1 MAAYEPTM
9 SYRLIYIF
17 TIHDAQHEGYW
28 KIGKTSFDSVNSYKQ
43 LSPNCAELNCAA
55 HDRINQYTKT
65 AMVEYDLQYTELA
78 RRTVT
83 FSDGTTDTELFD
95 DDDVHNVLYNS
106 GFSARKFSNSNQDS
120 EWFEVPLSV
129 AIRAIQAVKEGR
141 TALTAAE
148 KSDGQTSFLPQT
160 APAVPKKKSITL
172 REEQVDCVNRTLTIF
187 RKQNSMLWNCK
198 MRFGKTVTAYA
209 LIKKAGYQK
218 VIVVTHRPVVEDG
231 WRNDFDL
238 IFGEGDNRAFLK
250 KERFDTD
257 SSVYD
262 AAMDARNDANLMTHK
277 NSGKAFVYFASMQ
290 DLRGSKRADGK
301 FDKNNAVFDMDWDLV
316 IYDEAHEGTQTERG
330 KKVQALLQTEKNGKI
345 PKVLQLSGTPY
356 NILEEY
362 QDCNSY
368 TWDYVME
375 QRRKREWDTLHPGNH
390 NPYADLPELRILT
403 FDLGK
408 NLPTAY
414 RYETM
419 ETAFNFT
426 EFFRVWTGDPTRDF
440 RPLPAGARIGDFVH
454 EADVRSFLN
463 LISSDD
469 PESNYPYST
478 PEYREMFR
486 HTLWMVPGVKEA
498 QALSKLLRE
507 HPVFGTYRVANVAG
521 EGDAELPYDNALT
534 LVKQVIK
541 KNRYTITISCGK
553 LTTGVTVPEWTA
565 VMMLTGS
572 ASTAASGYM
581 QTIFRVQSAGVLDG
595 KQKERCYVFDFAPD
609 RALNVISEVNRI
621 TKRGRT
627 NEEQNRIAL
636 GEFLNFCP
644 VIAVDGTRMVEYNV
658 PKMMRQIKRLTV
670 DKAIKSGFD
679 DESVYKQDTGIAMD
693 EDDVQLFHTLSDKLS
708 EQKAAKKE
716 TKVSINNQGL
726 TKEEYDKAN
735 KISNKPKRERTKEDD
750 DLLKKL
756 QEQKKER
763 EKVIRLLRNV
773 SIRLPLLIYGAKVD
787 LTESIK
793 MADFITLVDDESWQ
807 EFMPKT
813 VDKPLFRK
821 LLKYYDED
829 VVIGAGLRIRRM
841 AKAADELPPTKR
853 AQRIAEIFSHF
864 RNPDKETVLTP
875 WRVVN
880 LHLSNMVGGYCFL
893 NEKFDAQD
901 VLDEPRLVDQ
911 GDVTE
916 DIFLNP
922 DARILEMNSKS
933 GLYPLYMAYSLYA
946 MKLSGEEDKL
956 PLEQTQALWR
966 EIVEQQI
973 FVLCKTKMARSI
985 TRRTL
990 VGYQDE
996 WTVNTTYIPHLL
1008 ERMEKDPQRLAKKL
1022 QRTDTWGK
1030 EGEPMKFDAIVGNP
1044 PYQEMD
1050 GGGKGYS
1057 AKPVYNYFVDE
1068 AKAVEPH
1075 YISMITPSR
1084 WFSGGKG
1091 LDSFRAEM
1099 LQDKHLRKI
1108 VDYADNEALFSNVSI
1123 VGGVNYF
1130 LWDSSYNGDCEV
1142 TSIRGENSVTLN
1154 RDLSEYDIFIRNNN
1168 ALQLIRRMEAST
1180 DRKMDAVVYPRN
1192 VFGISSDLRG
1202 QDSKDSEHQLALF
1215 SSQKSNS
1222 MAMSYVSGDEV
1233 QKQHE
1238 LIGKYKVIMGKVVP
1252 RGGEV
1257 GVDPSVG
1264 YRVTSTLQ
1272 VLSPGSVFTDSYLLL
1287 ATFDHRE
1294 EAIHFAEYMCLKF
1307 PRFLLHETYS
1317 SMNISKQNFRF
1328 VPFLDYSKEWTDNE
1342 LFKRYGCSDEEIS
1355 MIESIIRPMEYVFHE

>member
-9 SYRLIYIF
+9 SYRLIYVF
-17 TIHDAQHEGYW
+17 AIHDKDHEGYL
-28 KIGKTSFDSVNSYKQ
+28 KIGDTTFDSTKSYKQ
-43 LSPNCAELNCAA
+43 LPPNCEELNQVAR
-55 HDRINQYTKT
+55 DRIDDYTKT
-65 AMVEYDLQYTELA
+65 AMVAYDLQYTELA
-78 RRTVT
+78 RKVVT
-83 FSDGTTDTELFD
+83 FSDGEVETSLFRD
-95 DDDVHNVLYNS
+95 KRVHEVLYRS
-106 GFSARKFSNSNQDS
+106 GYTSKNFWFSDRTS

-148 KSDGQTSFLPQT
+148 KSEGQISFLPQT
-160 APAVPKKKSITL
+160 VPAAPKKRAITL
-172 REEQVDCVNRTLTIF
+172 RDEQMDCVNQTLRVF
-187 RKQNSMLWNCK
+187 RKENSMLWNCK

-250 KERFDTD
+250 KDRFDTD

-262 AAMDARNDANLMTHK
+262 AAMDARNDANLTAYQ

-290 DLRGSKRADGK
+290 DLRGSQRADGK

-316 IYDEAHEGTQTERG
+316 IYDEAHEGTQTQRG
-330 KKVQALLQTEKNGKI
+330 QKVQSLLEAEKNGKA

-356 NILEEY
+356 NLMQKYE
-362 QDCNSY
+362 NNVY

-375 QRRKREWDTLHPGNH
+375 QKRKREWDTLHPGDH

-408 NLPTAY
+408 SLPTSY
-414 RYETM
+414 RYETLEM
-419 ETAFNFT
+419 AFNFT
-426 EFFRVWTGDPTRDF
+426 EFFRVWTGDPARDF
-440 RPLPAGARIGDFVH
+440 RPLPAGAQVGDFVH
-454 EADVRSFLN
+454 EADVRSFLD
-463 LISSDD
+463 LISSEN

-498 QALSKLLRE
+498 SALSRLLKD
-507 HPVFGTYRVANVAG
+507 HPVFGAYKVANVAG
-521 EGDAELPYDNALT
+521 DGDAEMPYDNALT

-541 KNRYTITISCGK
+541 ANRYTITISCGK

-627 NEEQNRIAL
+627 NEEQNRAAL

-644 VIAVDGTRMVEYNV
+644 VIAVDGTQMTAYSVSR
-658 PKMMRQIKRLTV
+658 MMRQIKRLTV
-670 DKAIKSGFD
+670 DRAIKSGFD
-679 DESVYKQDTGIAMD
+679 DESVYKQDTGIVMD

-716 TKVSINNQGL
+716 TKVHINHQGL
-726 TKEEYDKAN
+726 TGEEYEKAD

-793 MADFITLVDDESWQ
+793 MADFITLVDEESWQ

-829 VVIGAGLRIRRM
+829 VVSGAGLRIRRM
-841 AKAADELPPTKR
+841 AKAADELPPTERVK
-853 AQRIAEIFSHF
+853 RIAEIFSHF

-893 NEKFDAQD
+893 NEQFDSQE
-901 VLDEPRLVDQ
+901 VLEEPRLVDQ
-911 GDVTE
+911 GQVTE

-922 DARILEMNSKS
+922 EARILEMNSKS

-946 MKLSGEEDKL
+946 MKLPGPEDKL
-956 PLEQTQALWR
+956 PLEQTQALWQ
-966 EIVEQQI
+966 ETVEQQI
-973 FVLCKTKMARSI
+973 FVLCKTRMAESI

-990 VGYQDE
+990 VGYQD

-1008 ERMEKDPQRLAKKL
+1008 ERMENDPQRLAKKL

-1030 EGEPMKFDAIVGNP
+1030 EGQPMKFDAIVGNP

-1057 AKPVYNYFVDE
+1057 AKPVYNYFVSE
-1068 AKAVEPH
+1068 AKAIEPH

-1091 LDSFRAEM
+1091 LDDFRAEM

-1142 TSIRGENSVTLN
+1142 TSIRGENAVTLN

-1168 ALQLIRRMEAST
+1168 ALQLIRRMEASN
-1180 DRKMDAVVYPRN
+1180 DRKMDDVVYPRN

-1202 QDSKDSEHQLALF
+1202 QDNKDEKHQLALF

-1222 MAMSYVSGDEV
+1222 MAMSYISGDEV

-1287 ATFDHRE
+1287 AAFDSKA
-1294 EAIHFAEYMCLKF
+1294 EAIHFAEYMCLRF

-1328 VPFLDYSKEWTDNE
+1328 VPFLDYSKEWTDKE
-1342 LFKRYGCSDEEIS
+1342 LFERYGCNEEEIS

>member
-17 TIHDAQHEGYW
+17 AIHDKDHEGYL
-28 KIGKTSFDSVNSYKQ
+28 KIGDTTFDSTKSYKQ
-43 LSPNCAELNCAA
+43 LPPNCEELNQAA
-55 HDRINQYTKT
+55 RDRIDDYTKT
-65 AMVEYDLQYTELA
+65 AMVAYDLQYTELA
-78 RRTVT
+78 RKVVT
-83 FSDGTTDTELFD
+83 FSDGEVETSLFRD
-95 DDDVHNVLYNS
+95 KRVHEVLYRS
-106 GFSARKFSNSNQDS
+106 GYTSKNFWFSDRTS

-148 KSDGQTSFLPQT
+148 KSEGQISFLPQT
-160 APAVPKKKSITL
+160 VPAAPKKRAITL
-172 REEQVDCVNRTLTIF
+172 RDEQMDCVNRTLTIF

-209 LIKKAGYQK
+209 LVKKANYQK

-250 KERFDTD
+250 KDRFDTD

-262 AAMDARNDANLMTHK
+262 AAMDARNDANLTAYQ

-290 DLRGSKRADGK
+290 DLRGSQRADGK

-316 IYDEAHEGTQTERG
+316 IYDEAHEGTQTQRG
-330 KKVQALLQTEKNGKI
+330 QKVQSLLEAEKNGKA

-356 NILEEY
+356 NLMQKYE
-362 QDCNSY
+362 NNVY

-375 QRRKREWDTLHPGNH
+375 QKRKREWDTLHPGDH

-408 NLPTAY
+408 SLPTSY
-414 RYETM
+414 RYETLEM
-419 ETAFNFT
+419 AFNFT
-426 EFFRVWTGDPTRDF
+426 EFFRVWTGDPARDF
-440 RPLPAGARIGDFVH
+440 RPLPAGAQVGDFVH

-463 LISSDD
+463 LISSEN

-498 QALSKLLRE
+498 SALSRLLKD
-507 HPVFGTYRVANVAG
+507 HPVFGAYKIANVAG
-521 EGDAELPYDNALT
+521 DGDAEMPYDNALT

-541 KNRYTITISCGK
+541 ANRYTITISCGK

-572 ASTAASGYM
+572 ASTAAPGYM

-627 NEEQNRIAL
+627 NEEQNRAAL

-644 VIAVDGTRMVEYNV
+644 VIAVDGTQMTAYSVSR
-658 PKMMRQIKRLTV
+658 MMRQIKRLTV
-670 DKAIKSGFD
+670 DRAIKSGFD
-679 DESVYKQDTGIAMD
+679 DESVYKQDTGIVMD

-708 EQKAAKKE
+708 EQKAAQKE
-716 TKVSINNQGL
+716 TKIHINHQGL
-726 TKEEYDKAN
+726 TGEEYEKAD

-793 MADFITLVDDESWQ
+793 MADFITLVDEESWQ

-829 VVIGAGLRIRRM
+829 VVSGAGLRIRRM
-841 AKAADELPPTKR
+841 AKAADELPPTERVK
-853 AQRIAEIFSHF
+853 RIAEIFSHF

-893 NEKFDAQD
+893 NEQFDPQE
-901 VLDEPRLVDQ
+901 VLEEPRLVDQ
-911 GDVTE
+911 GQVTE

-922 DARILEMNSKS
+922 ETRILEMNSKS

-946 MKLSGEEDKL
+946 MKLPGPEDKL
-956 PLEQTQALWR
+956 PLEQTQALWQ
-966 EIVEQQI
+966 ETVEQQI
-973 FVLCKTKMARSI
+973 FVLCKTRMAESI

-990 VGYQDE
+990 VGYQD

-1008 ERMEKDPQRLAKKL
+1008 ERMENDPQRLAKKL
-1022 QRTDTWGK
+1022 EKPETWRK
-1030 EGEPMKFDAIVGNP
+1030 NGEPMTFDAIVGNP
-1044 PYQEMD
+1044 PYQIAD
-1050 GGGKGYS
+1050 GGNNAS
-1057 AKPVYNYFVDE
+1057 AMPVYQRFVE
-1068 AKAVEPH
+1068 LATTIEPH
-1075 YISMITPSR
+1075 YASMIMPSR
-1084 WFSGGKG
+1084 WYSGGRG
-1091 LDSFRAEM
+1091 LDDFRANIM
-1099 LQDKHLRKI
+1099 NDTRMRVLY
-1108 VDYADNEALFSNVSI
+1108 DYASSDYCFPGVDIS
-1123 VGGVNYF
+1123 GGICYF
-1130 LWDSSYNGDCEV
+1130 LWDKDYDGPCTVTNAESQIAHSVKRYLNEFPILVRSNAAISIIDKVARRKEQTLDTFVSSQKPFGLRTFARPDENGDL
-1142 TSIRGENSVTLN
+1142 TLRWN
-1154 RDLSEYDIFIRNNN
+1154 GG
-1168 ALQLIRRMEAST
+1168 
-1180 DRKMDAVVYPRN
+1180 KGP
-1192 VFGISSDLRG
+1192 ISSDKVTG
-1202 QDSKDSEHQLALF
+1202 
-1215 SSQKSNS
+1215 
-1222 MAMSYVSGDEV
+1222 GT
-1233 QKQHE
+1233 E
-1238 LIGKYKVIMGKVVP
+1238 LIDKWKVIVSRVLYEHGGKADKNGQSRILSILEMLGPKEVCSETYIVVNSYDTEAEAA
-1252 RGGEV
+1252 GL
-1257 GVDPSVG
+1257 
-1264 YRVTSTLQ
+1264 Y
-1272 VLSPGSVFTDSYLLL
+1272 SYLK
-1287 ATFDHRE
+1287 TK
-1294 EAIHFAEYMCLKF
+1294 FA
-1307 PRFLLHETYS
+1307 RFLIMQATS
-1317 SMNISKQNFRF
+1317 SIMITRGCFMFVPVQNFTE
-1328 VPFLDYSKEWTDNE
+1328 EWTDEKLYKKYE
-1342 LFKRYGCSDEEIS
+1342 LTEDEIAF
-1355 MIESIIRPMEYVFHE
+1355 IESTIRVME

>member
-17 TIHDAQHEGYW
+17 AIHDKDHEGYL
-28 KIGKTSFDSVNSYKQ
+28 KIGDTTFDSTKSYKQ
-43 LSPNCAELNCAA
+43 LPPNCEELNQAA
-55 HDRINQYTKT
+55 RDRIDDYTKT
-65 AMVEYDLQYTELA
+65 AMVAYDLQYTELA
-78 RRTVT
+78 RKVVT
-83 FSDGTTDTELFD
+83 FSDGEVETSLFRD
-95 DDDVHNVLYNS
+95 KRVHEVLYRS
-106 GFSARKFSNSNQDS
+106 GYTSKNFWFSDRTS

-148 KSDGQTSFLPQT
+148 KSEGQISFLPQT
-160 APAVPKKKSITL
+160 VPVEPKKRAITL
-172 REEQVDCVNRTLTIF
+172 RDEQMDCVNQTLRVF
-187 RKQNSMLWNCK
+187 RKENSMLWNCK

-250 KERFDTD
+250 KDRFDTD

-262 AAMDARNDANLMTHK
+262 AAMDARNDANLTAYQ

-290 DLRGSKRADGK
+290 DLRGSQRADGK

-316 IYDEAHEGTQTERG
+316 IYDEAHEGTQTQRG
-330 KKVQALLQTEKNGKI
+330 QKVQSLLEAEKNGKA

-356 NILEEY
+356 NLMQKYE
-362 QDCNSY
+362 NNVY

-375 QRRKREWDTLHPGNH
+375 QKRKREWDTLHPGDH

-408 NLPTAY
+408 SLPTSY
-414 RYETM
+414 RYETLEM
-419 ETAFNFT
+419 AFNFT
-426 EFFRVWTGDPTRDF
+426 EFFRVWTGDPARDF
-440 RPLPAGARIGDFVH
+440 RPLPAGAQVGDFVH
-454 EADVRSFLN
+454 EADVRSFLD
-463 LISSDD
+463 LISSEN

-498 QALSKLLRE
+498 SALSRLLKD
-507 HPVFGTYRVANVAG
+507 HPVFGAYKVANVAG
-521 EGDAELPYDNALT
+521 DGDAEMPYDNALT

-541 KNRYTITISCGK
+541 ANRYTITISCGK

-627 NEEQNRIAL
+627 NEEQNRVAL

-644 VIAVDGTRMVEYNV
+644 VIAVDGTQMTAYSVSR
-658 PKMMRQIKRLTV
+658 MMRQIKRLTV
-670 DKAIKSGFD
+670 DRAIKSGFD
-679 DESVYKQDTGIAMD
+679 DESVYKQDTGIVMD

-716 TKVSINNQGL
+716 TKVHINHQGL
-726 TKEEYDKAN
+726 TGEEYEKAD

-793 MADFITLVDDESWQ
+793 MADFITLVDEESWQ

-813 VDKPLFRK
+813 VDKSLFRK

-829 VVIGAGLRIRRM
+829 VVSGAGLRIRRM
-841 AKAADELPPTKR
+841 AKAADELPPTERVK
-853 AQRIAEIFSHF
+853 RIAEIFSHF

-893 NEKFDAQD
+893 NEQFDSQE
-901 VLDEPRLVDQ
+901 VLEEPRLVDQ
-911 GDVTE
+911 GQVTE

-922 DARILEMNSKS
+922 EARILEMNSKS

-946 MKLSGEEDKL
+946 MKLPGPEDKL
-956 PLEQTQALWR
+956 PLEQTQALWQ
-966 EIVEQQI
+966 ETVEQQI
-973 FVLCKTKMARSI
+973 FVLCKTRMAESI

-990 VGYQDE
+990 VGYQD

-1008 ERMEKDPQRLAKKL
+1008 ERMENDPQRLAKKL
-1022 QRTDTWGK
+1022 EKPETWRK
-1030 EGEPMKFDAIVGNP
+1030 NGEPMTFDAIVGNP
-1044 PYQEMD
+1044 PYQIAD
-1050 GGGKGYS
+1050 GGNNAS
-1057 AKPVYNYFVDE
+1057 AMPVYQRFVE
-1068 AKAVEPH
+1068 LATTIEPH
-1075 YISMITPSR
+1075 YASMIMPSR
-1084 WFSGGKG
+1084 WYSGGRG
-1091 LDSFRAEM
+1091 LDDFRANIM
-1099 LQDKHLRKI
+1099 NDTRMRVLY
-1108 VDYADNEALFSNVSI
+1108 DYASSDYCFPGVDIS
-1123 VGGVNYF
+1123 GGICYF
-1130 LWDSSYNGDCEV
+1130 LWDKDYDGPCTVTNAESQIAHSVKRYLNEFPILVRSNAAISIIDKVARRKEQTLDTFVSSQKPFGLRTFARPDENGDL
-1142 TSIRGENSVTLN
+1142 TLRWN
-1154 RDLSEYDIFIRNNN
+1154 GG
-1168 ALQLIRRMEAST
+1168 
-1180 DRKMDAVVYPRN
+1180 KGP
-1192 VFGISSDLRG
+1192 ISSDKVTG
-1202 QDSKDSEHQLALF
+1202 
-1215 SSQKSNS
+1215 
-1222 MAMSYVSGDEV
+1222 GT
-1233 QKQHE
+1233 E
-1238 LIGKYKVIMGKVVP
+1238 LIDKWKVIVSRVLYEHGGKADKNGQSRILSILEMLGPKEVCSETYIVVNSYDTEAEAA
-1252 RGGEV
+1252 GL
-1257 GVDPSVG
+1257 
-1264 YRVTSTLQ
+1264 Y
-1272 VLSPGSVFTDSYLLL
+1272 SYLK
-1287 ATFDHRE
+1287 TK
-1294 EAIHFAEYMCLKF
+1294 FA
-1307 PRFLLHETYS
+1307 RFLIMQATS
-1317 SMNISKQNFRF
+1317 SIMITRGCFMFVPVQNFTE
-1328 VPFLDYSKEWTDNE
+1328 EWTDEKLYKKYE
-1342 LFKRYGCSDEEIS
+1342 LTEDEIAF
-1355 MIESIIRPMEYVFHE
+1355 IESTIRVME

>member
-17 TIHDAQHEGYW
+17 AIHDKDHEGYL
-28 KIGKTSFDSVNSYKQ
+28 KIGDTTFDSTKSYKQ
-43 LSPNCAELNCAA
+43 LPPNCEELNQAA
-55 HDRINQYTKT
+55 RDRIDDYTKT
-65 AMVEYDLQYTELA
+65 AMVAYDLQYTELA
-78 RRTVT
+78 RKVVT
-83 FSDGTTDTELFD
+83 FSDGEVETSLFRD
-95 DDDVHNVLYNS
+95 KRVHEVLYRS
-106 GFSARKFSNSNQDS
+106 GYTSKNFWFSDRTS

-148 KSDGQTSFLPQT
+148 KSEGQISFLPQT
-160 APAVPKKKSITL
+160 VPAAPKKRAITL
-172 REEQVDCVNRTLTIF
+172 RDEQMDCVNRTLTIF

-209 LIKKAGYQK
+209 LVKKANYQK

-250 KERFDTD
+250 KDRFDTD

-262 AAMDARNDANLMTHK
+262 AAMDARNDANLTAYQ

-290 DLRGSKRADGK
+290 DLRGSQRADGK

-316 IYDEAHEGTQTERG
+316 IYDEAHEGTQTQRG
-330 KKVQALLQTEKNGKI
+330 QKVQSLLEAEKNGKA

-356 NILEEY
+356 NLMQKYE
-362 QDCNSY
+362 NNVY

-375 QRRKREWDTLHPGNH
+375 QKRKREWDTLHPGDH

-408 NLPTAY
+408 SLPTSY
-414 RYETM
+414 RYETLEM
-419 ETAFNFT
+419 AFNFT
-426 EFFRVWTGDPTRDF
+426 EFFRVWTGDPARDF
-440 RPLPAGARIGDFVH
+440 RPLPAGAQVGDFVH
-454 EADVRSFLN
+454 EADVRSFLD
-463 LISSDD
+463 LISSEN

-486 HTLWMVPGVKEA
+486 HTLWIVPGVKEA
-498 QALSKLLRE
+498 SALSRLLKD
-507 HPVFGTYRVANVAG
+507 HPVFGAYKVANVAG
-521 EGDAELPYDNALT
+521 DGDAEMPYDNALT

-541 KNRYTITISCGK
+541 ANRYTITISCGK

-609 RALNVISEVNRI
+609 RALNVLSEVNRV
-621 TKRGRT
+621 TKRGKT
-627 NEEQNRIAL
+627 NEEEYRKAL

-644 VIAVDGTRMVEYNV
+644 VIAVDGTQMTEYSV

-679 DESVYKQDTGIAMD
+679 DESVYKQDTGMVMD

-716 TKVSINNQGL
+716 TKVHINHQGL
-726 TKEEYDKAN
+726 TGEEYEKAD

-793 MADFITLVDDESWQ
+793 MADFITLVDEESWQ

-829 VVIGAGLRIRRM
+829 VVSGAGLRIRRM
-841 AKAADELPPTKR
+841 AKAADELPPTERVK
-853 AQRIAEIFSHF
+853 RIAEIFSHF

-893 NEKFDAQD
+893 NEQFDSQE
-901 VLDEPRLVDQ
+901 VLEEPRLVDQ
-911 GDVTE
+911 GQVTE

-922 DARILEMNSKS
+922 EARILEMNSKS

-946 MKLSGEEDKL
+946 MKLPGPEDKL
-956 PLEQTQALWR
+956 PLEQTQALWQ
-966 EIVEQQI
+966 ETVEQQI
-973 FVLCKTKMARSI
+973 FVLCKTRMAESI

-990 VGYQDE
+990 VGYQD

-1008 ERMEKDPQRLAKKL
+1008 ERMENDPQRLAKKL
-1022 QRTDTWGK
+1022 EKPETWRK
-1030 EGEPMKFDAIVGNP
+1030 NGEPMTFDAIVGNP
-1044 PYQEMD
+1044 PYQIAD
-1050 GGGKGYS
+1050 GGNNAS
-1057 AKPVYNYFVDE
+1057 AMPVYQRFVE
-1068 AKAVEPH
+1068 LATTIEPH
-1075 YISMITPSR
+1075 YASMIMPSR
-1084 WFSGGKG
+1084 WYSGGRG
-1091 LDSFRAEM
+1091 LDDFRANIM
-1099 LQDKHLRKI
+1099 NDTRMRVLY
-1108 VDYADNEALFSNVSI
+1108 DYASSDYCFPGVDIS
-1123 VGGVNYF
+1123 GGICYF
-1130 LWDSSYNGDCEV
+1130 LWDKDYDGPCTVTNAESQIAHSVKRYLNEFPILVRSNAAISIIDKVARRKEQTLDTFVSSQKPFGLRTFARPDENGDL
-1142 TSIRGENSVTLN
+1142 TLRWN
-1154 RDLSEYDIFIRNNN
+1154 GG
-1168 ALQLIRRMEAST
+1168 
-1180 DRKMDAVVYPRN
+1180 KGP
-1192 VFGISSDLRG
+1192 ISSDKVTG
-1202 QDSKDSEHQLALF
+1202 
-1215 SSQKSNS
+1215 
-1222 MAMSYVSGDEV
+1222 GT
-1233 QKQHE
+1233 E
-1238 LIGKYKVIMGKVVP
+1238 LIDKWKVIVSRVLYEHGGKADKNGQSRILSILEMLGPKEVCSETYIVVNSYDTEAEAA
-1252 RGGEV
+1252 GL
-1257 GVDPSVG
+1257 
-1264 YRVTSTLQ
+1264 Y
-1272 VLSPGSVFTDSYLLL
+1272 SYLK
-1287 ATFDHRE
+1287 TK
-1294 EAIHFAEYMCLKF
+1294 FA
-1307 PRFLLHETYS
+1307 RFLIMQATS
-1317 SMNISKQNFRF
+1317 SIMITRGCFMFVPVQNFTE
-1328 VPFLDYSKEWTDNE
+1328 EWTDEKLYKKYE
-1342 LFKRYGCSDEEIS
+1342 LTEDEIAF
-1355 MIESIIRPMEYVFHE
+1355 IESTIRVME

>member
-1 MAAYEPTM
+1 MAAYKPTM

-28 KIGKTSFDSVNSYKQ
+28 KIGKTNFDSVNSYKQ
-43 LSPNCAELNCAA
+43 LPPNCAELNCAA
-55 HDRINQYTKT
+55 RDRIDQYTKT

-83 FSDGTTDTELFD
+83 FPDGTTDTELFD

-148 KSDGQTSFLPQT
+148 KSEGQISFLPQT
-160 APAVPKKKSITL
+160 VPAAPKKRAITL
-172 REEQVDCVNRTLTIF
+172 RDEQMDCVNQTLRVF
-187 RKQNSMLWNCK
+187 RKENSMLWNCK

-250 KERFDTD
+250 KDRFDTD

-262 AAMDARNDANLMTHK
+262 AAMDARNDANLTAYQ

-290 DLRGSKRADGK
+290 DLRGSQRADGK

-316 IYDEAHEGTQTERG
+316 IYDEAHEGTQTQRG
-330 KKVQALLQTEKNGKI
+330 QKVQSLLEAEKNGKA

-356 NILEEY
+356 NLMQKYE
-362 QDCNSY
+362 NNVY

-375 QRRKREWDTLHPGNH
+375 QKRKREWDTLHPGDH

-408 NLPTAY
+408 SLPTSY
-414 RYETM
+414 RYETLEM
-419 ETAFNFT
+419 AFNFT
-426 EFFRVWTGDPTRDF
+426 EFFRVWTGDPARDF
-440 RPLPAGARIGDFVH
+440 RPLPAGAQVGDFVH
-454 EADVRSFLN
+454 EADVRSFLD
-463 LISSDD
+463 LISSEN

-498 QALSKLLRE
+498 SALSRLLKD
-507 HPVFGTYRVANVAG
+507 HPVFGAYKVANVAG
-521 EGDAELPYDNALT
+521 DGDAEMPYDNALT

-541 KNRYTITISCGK
+541 ANRYTITISCGK

-627 NEEQNRIAL
+627 NEEQNRAAL

-644 VIAVDGTRMVEYNV
+644 VIAVDGTQMTAYSVSR
-658 PKMMRQIKRLTV
+658 MMRQIKRLTV
-670 DKAIKSGFD
+670 DRAIKSGFD
-679 DESVYKQDTGIAMD
+679 DESVYKQDTGIVMD

-716 TKVSINNQGL
+716 TKVHINNQGL
-726 TKEEYDKAN
+726 TGEEYEKAD

-750 DLLKKL
+750 YLLKKL

-793 MADFITLVDDESWQ
+793 MADFITLVDEESWQ

-829 VVIGAGLRIRRM
+829 VVSGAGLRIRRM
-841 AKAADELPPTKR
+841 AKAADELPPTERVK
-853 AQRIAEIFSHF
+853 RIAEIFSHF

-893 NEKFDAQD
+893 NEQFDSQE
-901 VLDEPRLVDQ
+901 VLEEPRLVDQ
-911 GDVTE
+911 GQVTE

-922 DARILEMNSKS
+922 EARILEMNSKS
-933 GLYPLYMAYSLYA
+933 GLYPLYMAYSQLP
-946 MKLSGEEDKL
+946 GPEDKL
-956 PLEQTQALWR
+956 PLEQTQALWQ
-966 EIVEQQI
+966 ETVEQQI
-973 FVLCKTKMARSI
+973 FVLCKTRMAESI

-990 VGYQDE
+990 VGYQD

-1008 ERMEKDPQRLAKKL
+1008 ERMENDPQRLAKKL

-1030 EGEPMKFDAIVGNP
+1030 EGQPMKFDAIVGNP

-1057 AKPVYNYFVDE
+1057 AKPVYNYFVGE
-1068 AKAVEPH
+1068 AKAIEPH

-1091 LDSFRAEM
+1091 LDDFRAEM

-1142 TSIRGENSVTLN
+1142 TSIRGENAVTLN

-1168 ALQLIRRMEAST
+1168 ALQLIRRMEASG
-1180 DRKMDAVVYPRN
+1180 DRKMDDVVYPRN

-1202 QDSKDSEHQLALF
+1202 QDNKDEKHQLALF

-1222 MAMSYVSGDEV
+1222 MAMSYISGDEV

-1287 ATFDHRE
+1287 AAFDSKT

-1328 VPFLDYSKEWTDNE
+1328 VPFLDYSKEWTDKE
-1342 LFKRYGCSDEEIS
+1342 LFKRYGCNEEEIS

>member
-17 TIHDAQHEGYW
+17 AIHDKDHEGYL
-28 KIGKTSFDSVNSYKQ
+28 KIGDTTFDSTKSYKQ
-43 LSPNCAELNCAA
+43 LPPNCEELNQAA
-55 HDRINQYTKT
+55 RDRIDDYTKT
-65 AMVEYDLQYTELA
+65 AMVAYDLQYTELA
-78 RRTVT
+78 RKVVT
-83 FSDGTTDTELFD
+83 FSDGEVETSLFRD
-95 DDDVHNVLYNS
+95 KRVHEVLYRS
-106 GFSARKFSNSNQDS
+106 GYTSKNFWFSDRTS

-148 KSDGQTSFLPQT
+148 KSEGQISFLPQT
-160 APAVPKKKSITL
+160 VPAAPKKRAITL
-172 REEQVDCVNRTLTIF
+172 RDEQMDCVNRTLTIF

-209 LIKKAGYQK
+209 LVKKANYQK

-250 KERFDTD
+250 KDRFDTD

-262 AAMDARNDANLMTHK
+262 AAMDARNDANLTAYQ

-290 DLRGSKRADGK
+290 DLRGSQRADGK

-316 IYDEAHEGTQTERG
+316 IYDEAHEGTQTQRG
-330 KKVQALLQTEKNGKI
+330 QKVQSLLEAEKNGKA

-356 NILEEY
+356 NLMQKYE
-362 QDCNSY
+362 NNVY

-375 QRRKREWDTLHPGNH
+375 QKRKREWDTLHPGDH

-408 NLPTAY
+408 SLPTSY
-414 RYETM
+414 RYETLEM
-419 ETAFNFT
+419 AFNFT
-426 EFFRVWTGDPTRDF
+426 EFFRVWTGDPARDF
-440 RPLPAGARIGDFVH
+440 RPLPAGAQVGDFVH
-454 EADVRSFLN
+454 EADVRSFLD
-463 LISSDD
+463 LISSEN

-486 HTLWMVPGVKEA
+486 HTLWIVPGVKEA
-498 QALSKLLRE
+498 SALSRLLKD
-507 HPVFGTYRVANVAG
+507 HPVFGAYKIANVAG
-521 EGDAELPYDNALT
+521 DGDAEMPYDNALT

-541 KNRYTITISCGK
+541 ANRYTITISCGK

-627 NEEQNRIAL
+627 NEEQNRAAL

-644 VIAVDGTRMVEYNV
+644 VIAVDGTQMTAYSVSR
-658 PKMMRQIKRLTV
+658 MMRQIKRLTV
-670 DKAIKSGFD
+670 DRAIKSGFD
-679 DESVYKQDTGIAMD
+679 DESVYKQDTGMVMD

-716 TKVSINNQGL
+716 TKVHINHQGL
-726 TKEEYDKAN
+726 TGEEYEKAD

-793 MADFITLVDDESWQ
+793 MADFITLVDEESWQ

-829 VVIGAGLRIRRM
+829 VVSGAGLRIRRM
-841 AKAADELPPTKR
+841 AKAADELPPTERVK
-853 AQRIAEIFSHF
+853 RIAEIFSHF

-893 NEKFDAQD
+893 NEQFDSQE
-901 VLDEPRLVDQ
+901 VLEEPRLVDQ
-911 GDVTE
+911 GQVTE

-922 DARILEMNSKS
+922 EARILEMNSKS

-946 MKLSGEEDKL
+946 MKLPGPEDKL
-956 PLEQTQALWR
+956 PLEQTQALWQ
-966 EIVEQQI
+966 ETVEQQI
-973 FVLCKTKMARSI
+973 FVLCKTRMAESI

-990 VGYQDE
+990 VGYQD

-1008 ERMEKDPQRLAKKL
+1008 ERMENDPQRLAKKL
-1022 QRTDTWGK
+1022 EKPETWRK
-1030 EGEPMKFDAIVGNP
+1030 NGEPMTFDAIVGNP
-1044 PYQEMD
+1044 PYQIAD
-1050 GGGKGYS
+1050 GGNNAS
-1057 AKPVYNYFVDE
+1057 AMPVYQRFVE
-1068 AKAVEPH
+1068 LATTIEPH
-1075 YISMITPSR
+1075 YASMIMPSR
-1084 WFSGGKG
+1084 WYSGGRG
-1091 LDSFRAEM
+1091 LDDFRANIM
-1099 LQDKHLRKI
+1099 NDTRMRVLY
-1108 VDYADNEALFSNVSI
+1108 DYASSDYCFPGVDIS
-1123 VGGVNYF
+1123 GGICYF
-1130 LWDSSYNGDCEV
+1130 LWDKDYDGPCTVTNAESQIAHSVKRYLNEFPILVRSNAAISIIDKVARRKEQTLDTFVSSQKPFGLRTFARPDENGDL
-1142 TSIRGENSVTLN
+1142 TLRWN
-1154 RDLSEYDIFIRNNN
+1154 GG
-1168 ALQLIRRMEAST
+1168 
-1180 DRKMDAVVYPRN
+1180 KGP
-1192 VFGISSDLRG
+1192 ISSDKVTG
-1202 QDSKDSEHQLALF
+1202 
-1215 SSQKSNS
+1215 
-1222 MAMSYVSGDEV
+1222 GT
-1233 QKQHE
+1233 E
-1238 LIGKYKVIMGKVVP
+1238 LIDKWKVIVSRVLYEHGGKADKNGQSRILSILEMLGPKEVCSETYIVVNSYDTEAEAA
-1252 RGGEV
+1252 GL
-1257 GVDPSVG
+1257 
-1264 YRVTSTLQ
+1264 Y
-1272 VLSPGSVFTDSYLLL
+1272 SYLK
-1287 ATFDHRE
+1287 TK
-1294 EAIHFAEYMCLKF
+1294 FA
-1307 PRFLLHETYS
+1307 RFLIMQATS
-1317 SMNISKQNFRF
+1317 SIMITRGCFMFVPVQNFTE
-1328 VPFLDYSKEWTDNE
+1328 EWTDEKLYKKYE
-1342 LFKRYGCSDEEIS
+1342 LTEDEIAF
-1355 MIESIIRPMEYVFHE
+1355 IESTIRVME

>member
-1 MAAYEPTM
+1 MAAYKPTM

-28 KIGKTSFDSVNSYKQ
+28 KIGKTNFDSVNSYKQ
-43 LSPNCAELNCAA
+43 LPPNCAELNCAA
-55 HDRINQYTKT
+55 RDRIDQYTKT

-83 FSDGTTDTELFD
+83 FPDGTTDTELFD

-148 KSDGQTSFLPQT
+148 KSEGQISFLPQT
-160 APAVPKKKSITL
+160 VPAAPKKRAITL
-172 REEQVDCVNRTLTIF
+172 RDEQMDCVNQTLRVF
-187 RKQNSMLWNCK
+187 RKENSMLWNCK

-250 KERFDTD
+250 KDRFDTD

-262 AAMDARNDANLMTHK
+262 AAMDARNDANLTAYQ

-290 DLRGSKRADGK
+290 DLRGSQRADGK

-316 IYDEAHEGTQTERG
+316 IYDEAHEGTQTQRG
-330 KKVQALLQTEKNGKI
+330 QKVQSLLEAEKNGKA

-356 NILEEY
+356 NLMQKYE
-362 QDCNSY
+362 NNVY

-375 QRRKREWDTLHPGNH
+375 QKRKREWDTLHPGDH

-408 NLPTAY
+408 SLPTSY
-414 RYETM
+414 RYETLEM
-419 ETAFNFT
+419 AFNFT
-426 EFFRVWTGDPTRDF
+426 EFFRVWTGDPARDF
-440 RPLPAGARIGDFVH
+440 RPLPAGAQVGDFVH
-454 EADVRSFLN
+454 EADVCSFLD
-463 LISSDD
+463 LISSEN

-498 QALSKLLRE
+498 SALSRLLKD
-507 HPVFGTYRVANVAG
+507 HPVFGAYKVANVAG
-521 EGDAELPYDNALT
+521 DGDAEMPYDNALT

-541 KNRYTITISCGK
+541 ANRYTITISCGK

-627 NEEQNRIAL
+627 NEEQNRAAL

-644 VIAVDGTRMVEYNV
+644 VIAVDGTQMTAYSVSR
-658 PKMMRQIKRLTV
+658 MMRQIKRLTV

-679 DESVYKQDTGIAMD
+679 DESVYKQDTGIVMD

-716 TKVSINNQGL
+716 TKVHINHQGL
-726 TKEEYDKAN
+726 TGEEYEKAD

-793 MADFITLVDDESWQ
+793 MADFITMVDEESWQ

-829 VVIGAGLRIRRM
+829 VVSGAGLRIRRM
-841 AKAADELPPTKR
+841 AKAADELPPTERVK
-853 AQRIAEIFSHF
+853 RIAEIFSHF

-875 WRVVN
+875 WCVVN

-893 NEKFDAQD
+893 NEQFDAQD
-901 VLDEPRLVDQ
+901 VLGEPRLVDQ

-916 DIFLNP
+916 NIFRNP

-956 PLEQTQALWR
+956 PLEQTQTLWR
-966 EIVEQQI
+966 ETVEQQI
-973 FVLCKTKMARSI
+973 FVLCKTKMAQSI

-990 VGYQDE
+990 VGYQEE
-996 WTVNTTYIPHLL
+996 WTVNTIYISHLL
-1008 ERMEKDPQRLAKKL
+1008 DWMTDKPERLAKKL
-1022 QRTDTWGK
+1022 GKPETWGK
-1030 EGEPMKFDAIVGNP
+1030 EGEPMKFDAVVGNP
-1044 PYQEMD
+1044 PYQLM
-1050 GGGKGYS
+1050 GGSGGTNDAPIYQHFASLAEEIK
-1057 AKPVYNYFVDE
+1057 
-1068 AKAVEPH
+1068 PH
-1075 YISMITPSR
+1075 YISLIIPSR
-1084 WFSGGKG
+1084 WFSAGRKNLLGE
-1091 LDSFRAEM
+1091 FRAQM
-1099 LQDKHLRKI
+1099 LANRKI
-1108 VDYADNEALFSNVSI
+1108 CKMYVYPSSQEVFPTVDI
-1123 VGGVNYF
+1123 KGGLCYY
-1130 LWDSSYNGDCEV
+1130 LIDDGYDGDCKYTLAQNGEEKTTRRSLNDLEILV
-1142 TSIRGENSVTLN
+1142 REPELSNIVKKVMRGIPE
-1154 RDLSEYDIFIRNNN
+1154 
-1168 ALQLIRRMEAST
+1168 T
-1180 DRKMDAVVYPRN
+1180 DTVATIVSNDTPFGIPTNPKKSGKNVAVVYEESTPEHN
-1192 VFGISSDLRG
+1192 VKLLYLDNMVRTI
-1202 QDSKDSEHQLALF
+1202 A
-1215 SSQKSNS
+1215 
-1222 MAMSYVSGDEV
+1222 YVSRESIKKNTGDIDCPKVFIPEAAGSGNDPYV
-1233 QKQHE
+1233 VGKPE
-1238 LIGKYKVIMGKVVP
+1238 YIGETAVCSQTFLYVAFKTETEARNFI
-1252 RGGEV
+1252 
-1257 GVDPSVG
+1257 
-1264 YRVTSTLQ
+1264 
-1272 VLSPGSVFTDSYLLL
+1272 SYLK
-1287 ATFDHRE
+1287 T
-1294 EAIHFAEYMCLKF
+1294 
-1307 PRFLLHETYS
+1307 RFFRVLVSACKISQHTPSSTY
-1317 SMNISKQNFRF
+1317 RF
-1328 VPFLDYSKEWTDNE
+1328 VPLQDFSKSWTDEE
-1342 LFKRYGCSDEEIS
+1342 LYKKYELTEDEITFV
-1355 MIESIIRPMEYVFHE
+1355 ESTIRVME

>member
-17 TIHDAQHEGYW
+17 AIHDKDHEGYL
-28 KIGKTSFDSVNSYKQ
+28 KIGDTTFDSTKSYKQ
-43 LSPNCAELNCAA
+43 LPPNCEELNQAA
-55 HDRINQYTKT
+55 RDRIDDYTKT
-65 AMVEYDLQYTELA
+65 AMVAYDLQYTELA
-78 RRTVT
+78 RKVVT
-83 FSDGTTDTELFD
+83 FSDGEVETSLFRD
-95 DDDVHNVLYNS
+95 KRVHEVLYRS
-106 GFSARKFSNSNQDS
+106 GYTSKNFWFSDRTS

-148 KSDGQTSFLPQT
+148 KSEGQTSFLPQT
-160 APAVPKKKSITL
+160 VPAAPKKRAITL
-172 REEQVDCVNRTLTIF
+172 RDEQVDCVNRTLTIF

-209 LIKKAGYQK
+209 LIKKANYQK

-250 KERFDTD
+250 KDRFDTD

-262 AAMDARNDANLMTHK
+262 AAMDARNDANLTAYQ

-290 DLRGSKRADGK
+290 DLRGSQRADGK
-301 FDKNNAVFDMDWDLV
+301 FDKNNAVFDIDWDLV
-316 IYDEAHEGTQTERG
+316 IYDEAHEGTQTQRG
-330 KKVQALLQTEKNGKI
+330 QKVQSLLEAEKNGKA

-356 NILEEY
+356 NLMQKYE
-362 QDCNSY
+362 NNVY

-375 QRRKREWDTLHPGNH
+375 QKRKREWDTLHPGDH

-408 NLPTAY
+408 SLPTSY
-414 RYETM
+414 RYETLEM
-419 ETAFNFT
+419 AFNFT
-426 EFFRVWTGDPTRDF
+426 EFFRVWTGDPARDF
-440 RPLPAGARIGDFVH
+440 RPLPAGAQVGDFVH
-454 EADVRSFLN
+454 EADVRSFLD
-463 LISSDD
+463 LISSEN

-498 QALSKLLRE
+498 SALSRLLKD
-507 HPVFGTYRVANVAG
+507 HPVFGAYKVANVAG
-521 EGDAELPYDNALT
+521 DGDAEMPYDNALT

-541 KNRYTITISCGK
+541 ANRYTITISCGK

-627 NEEQNRIAL
+627 NEEQNRAAL

-644 VIAVDGTRMVEYNV
+644 VIAVDGTQMTAYSVSR
-658 PKMMRQIKRLTV
+658 MMRQIKRLTV
-670 DKAIKSGFD
+670 DRAIKSGFD
-679 DESVYKQDTGIAMD
+679 DESVYKQDTGIVMD

-716 TKVSINNQGL
+716 TKVHINHQGL
-726 TKEEYDKAN
+726 TGEEYEKAD

-793 MADFITLVDDESWQ
+793 MADFITLVDEESWQ

-829 VVIGAGLRIRRM
+829 VVSGAGLRIRRM
-841 AKAADELPPTKR
+841 AKAADELPPTERVK
-853 AQRIAEIFSHF
+853 RIAEIFSHF

-893 NEKFDAQD
+893 NEQFDSQE
-901 VLDEPRLVDQ
+901 VLEEPRLVDQ
-911 GDVTE
+911 GQVTE

-922 DARILEMNSKS
+922 EARILEMNSKS

-946 MKLSGEEDKL
+946 MKLPGPEDKL
-956 PLEQTQALWR
+956 PLEQTQALWQ
-966 EIVEQQI
+966 ETVEQQI
-973 FVLCKTKMARSI
+973 FVLCKTRMAESI

-990 VGYQDE
+990 VGYQD

-1008 ERMEKDPQRLAKKL
+1008 ERMENDPQRLAKKL
-1022 QRTDTWGK
+1022 EKPETWRK
-1030 EGEPMKFDAIVGNP
+1030 NGEPMTFDAIVGNP
-1044 PYQEMD
+1044 PYQIAD
-1050 GGGKGYS
+1050 GGNNAS
-1057 AKPVYNYFVDE
+1057 AMPVYQRFVE
-1068 AKAVEPH
+1068 LATTIEPH
-1075 YISMITPSR
+1075 YASMIMPSR
-1084 WFSGGKG
+1084 WYSGGRG
-1091 LDSFRAEM
+1091 LDDFRANIM
-1099 LQDKHLRKI
+1099 NDTRMRVLY
-1108 VDYADNEALFSNVSI
+1108 DYASSDYCFPGVDIS
-1123 VGGVNYF
+1123 GGICYF
-1130 LWDSSYNGDCEV
+1130 LWDKDYDGPCTVTNAESQIAHSVKRYLNEFPILVRSNAAISIIDKVARRKEQTLDTFVSSQKPFGLRTFARPDENGDL
-1142 TSIRGENSVTLN
+1142 TLRWN
-1154 RDLSEYDIFIRNNN
+1154 GG
-1168 ALQLIRRMEAST
+1168 
-1180 DRKMDAVVYPRN
+1180 KGP
-1192 VFGISSDLRG
+1192 ISSDKVTG
-1202 QDSKDSEHQLALF
+1202 
-1215 SSQKSNS
+1215 
-1222 MAMSYVSGDEV
+1222 GT
-1233 QKQHE
+1233 E
-1238 LIGKYKVIMGKVVP
+1238 LIDKWKVIVSRVLYEHGGKADKNGQSRILSILEMLGPKEVCSETYIVVNSYDTEAEAA
-1252 RGGEV
+1252 GL
-1257 GVDPSVG
+1257 
-1264 YRVTSTLQ
+1264 Y
-1272 VLSPGSVFTDSYLLL
+1272 SYLKTKFARFLIMQ
-1287 ATFDHRE
+1287 ATSSIMITRGCFMFVPVQN
-1294 EAIHFAEYMCLKF
+1294 FAE
-1307 PRFLLHETYS
+1307 
-1317 SMNISKQNFRF
+1317 
-1328 VPFLDYSKEWTDNE
+1328 EWTDEKLYKKYE
-1342 LFKRYGCSDEEIS
+1342 LTEDEIAF
-1355 MIESIIRPMEYVFHE
+1355 IESTIRVME

>member
-1 MAAYEPTM
+1 M
-9 SYRLIYIF
+9 
-17 TIHDAQHEGYW
+17 
-28 KIGKTSFDSVNSYKQ
+28 
-43 LSPNCAELNCAA
+43 
-55 HDRINQYTKT
+55 
-65 AMVEYDLQYTELA
+65 
-78 RRTVT
+78 
-83 FSDGTTDTELFD
+83 
-95 DDDVHNVLYNS
+95 
-106 GFSARKFSNSNQDS
+106 
-120 EWFEVPLSV
+120 
-129 AIRAIQAVKEGR
+129 
-141 TALTAAE
+141 
-148 KSDGQTSFLPQT
+148 
-160 APAVPKKKSITL
+160 
-172 REEQVDCVNRTLTIF
+172 
-187 RKQNSMLWNCK
+187 
-198 MRFGKTVTAYA
+198 
-209 LIKKAGYQK
+209 
-218 VIVVTHRPVVEDG
+218 
-231 WRNDFDL
+231 
-238 IFGEGDNRAFLK
+238 
-250 KERFDTD
+250 
-257 SSVYD
+257 
-262 AAMDARNDANLMTHK
+262 
-277 NSGKAFVYFASMQ
+277 
-290 DLRGSKRADGK
+290 
-301 FDKNNAVFDMDWDLV
+301 
-316 IYDEAHEGTQTERG
+316 IYDEAHEGTQTQRG
-330 KKVQALLQTEKNGKI
+330 QKVQSLLEAEKNGKA

-356 NILEEY
+356 NLMQKYE
-362 QDCNSY
+362 NNVY

-375 QRRKREWDTLHPGNH
+375 QKRKREWDILHPGDH

-408 NLPTAY
+408 SLPTSY
-414 RYETM
+414 RYETLEM
-419 ETAFNFT
+419 AFNFT
-426 EFFRVWTGDPTRDF
+426 EFFRVWTGDPARDF
-440 RPLPAGARIGDFVH
+440 RPLPVGAQVGDFVH
-454 EADVRSFLN
+454 EADVRSFLD
-463 LISSDD
+463 LISSEN

-498 QALSKLLRE
+498 SALSRLLKD
-507 HPVFGTYRVANVAG
+507 HPVFGAYKIANVAG
-521 EGDAELPYDNALT
+521 DGDAEMPYDNALT

-541 KNRYTITISCGK
+541 ANRYTITISCGK

-572 ASTAASGYM
+572 ASTAAPGYM

-609 RALNVISEVNRI
+609 RALNVLSEVNRV
-621 TKRGRT
+621 TKRGKT
-627 NEEQNRIAL
+627 NEEEYRKAL
-636 GEFLNFCP
+636 GKFLNFCP
-644 VIAVDGTRMVEYNV
+644 VIAVDGTQMTEYSV

-679 DESVYKQDTGIAMD
+679 DESVYKQDTGIVMD

-716 TKVSINNQGL
+716 TKVHINHQGL
-726 TKEEYDKAN
+726 TGEEYEKAD

-793 MADFITLVDDESWQ
+793 MADFITLVDEESWQ

-829 VVIGAGLRIRRM
+829 VVSGAGLRIRRM
-841 AKAADELPPTKR
+841 AKAADELPPTERVK
-853 AQRIAEIFSHF
+853 RIAEIFSHF

-893 NEKFDAQD
+893 NEQFDSQE
-901 VLDEPRLVDQ
+901 VLEEPRLVDQ
-911 GDVTE
+911 GQVTE

-922 DARILEMNSKS
+922 EARILEMNSKS

-946 MKLSGEEDKL
+946 MKLPGPEDKL
-956 PLEQTQALWR
+956 PLEQTQALWQ
-966 EIVEQQI
+966 ETVEQQI
-973 FVLCKTKMARSI
+973 FVLCKTRMAESI

-990 VGYQDE
+990 VGYQD

-1030 EGEPMKFDAIVGNP
+1030 EGQPMKFDAIVGNP

-1057 AKPVYNYFVDE
+1057 AKPVYNYFVGE
-1068 AKAVEPH
+1068 AKAIEPH

-1091 LDSFRAEM
+1091 LDDFRAEM

-1142 TSIRGENSVTLN
+1142 TSIRGENAVTLN

-1168 ALQLIRRMEAST
+1168 ALQLIRRMEASN
-1180 DRKMDAVVYPRN
+1180 DRKMDDVVYPRN

-1202 QDSKDSEHQLALF
+1202 QDNKDEKHQLALF

-1222 MAMSYVSGDEV
+1222 MAMSYISGDEV

-1287 ATFDHRE
+1287 AAFDSKA
-1294 EAIHFAEYMCLKF
+1294 EAIHFAEYMCLRF

-1328 VPFLDYSKEWTDNE
+1328 VPFLDYSKEWTDKE
-1342 LFKRYGCSDEEIS
+1342 LFKRYGCNEEEIS

>member
-1 MAAYEPTM
+1 M

-28 KIGKTSFDSVNSYKQ
+28 KIGKTNFDSVNSYKQ
-43 LSPNCAELNCAA
+43 LPPNCAELNCAA
-55 HDRINQYTKT
+55 RDRIDQYTKT

-83 FSDGTTDTELFD
+83 FPDGTTDTELFD

-148 KSDGQTSFLPQT
+148 KSEGQISFLPQT
-160 APAVPKKKSITL
+160 VPAVPQKRSITL
-172 REEQVDCVNRTLTIF
+172 RDEQMDCVNQTLRVF
-187 RKQNSMLWNCK
+187 RKENSMLWNCK

-238 IFGEGDNRAFLK
+238 IFGEGDHRAFLK
-250 KERFDTD
+250 KDRFDTD

-262 AAMDARNDANLMTHK
+262 AAMDARNDANLTAYQ

-290 DLRGSKRADGK
+290 DLRGSQRADGK

-316 IYDEAHEGTQTERG
+316 IYDEAHEGTQTQRG
-330 KKVQALLQTEKNGKI
+330 QKVQSLLEAEKNGKA

-356 NILEEY
+356 NLMQKYE
-362 QDCNSY
+362 NNVY

-375 QRRKREWDTLHPGNH
+375 QKRKREWDTLHPGDH

-408 NLPTAY
+408 SLPTSY
-414 RYETM
+414 RYETLEM
-419 ETAFNFT
+419 AFNFT
-426 EFFRVWTGDPTRDF
+426 EFFRVWTGDPARDF
-440 RPLPAGARIGDFVH
+440 RPLPAGAQVGDFVH
-454 EADVRSFLN
+454 EADVRSFLD
-463 LISSDD
+463 LISSEN

-486 HTLWMVPGVKEA
+486 HTIWMVPGVKEA
-498 QALSKLLRE
+498 SALSRLLKD
-507 HPVFGTYRVANVAG
+507 HPVFGAYKIANVAG
-521 EGDAELPYDNALT
+521 DGDAEMPYDNALT

-541 KNRYTITISCGK
+541 ANRYTITISCGK

-627 NEEQNRIAL
+627 NEEQNRAAL

-644 VIAVDGTRMVEYNV
+644 VIAVDGTQMMAYSVSR
-658 PKMMRQIKRLTV
+658 MMRQIKRLTV
-670 DKAIKSGFD
+670 DRAIKSGFD
-679 DESVYKQDTGIAMD
+679 DESVYKQDTGIVMD
-693 EDDVQLFHTLSDKLS
+693 EDDVELFHTLSDKLS

-716 TKVSINNQGL
+716 TKVHINHQGL
-726 TKEEYDKAN
+726 TSEEYEKAD

-793 MADFITLVDDESWQ
+793 MADFITLVDEESWQ

-829 VVIGAGLRIRRM
+829 VVSGAGLRIRRM
-841 AKAADELPPTKR
+841 AKAADELPPTERVK
-853 AQRIAEIFSHF
+853 RIAEIFSHF

-893 NEKFDAQD
+893 NEQFDPQE
-901 VLDEPRLVDQ
+901 VLEEPRLVDQ
-911 GDVTE
+911 GQVTE

-922 DARILEMNSKS
+922 EARILEMNSKS

-946 MKLSGEEDKL
+946 MKLPGPEDKL
-956 PLEQTQALWR
+956 PLEQTQALWQ
-966 EIVEQQI
+966 ETVEQQI
-973 FVLCKTKMARSI
+973 FVLCKTRMAESI

-990 VGYQDE
+990 VGYQD

-1030 EGEPMKFDAIVGNP
+1030 EGQPMKFDAIVGNP

-1057 AKPVYNYFVDE
+1057 AKPVYNYFVGE
-1068 AKAVEPH
+1068 AKAIEPH

-1091 LDSFRAEM
+1091 LDDFRAEM

-1130 LWDSSYNGDCEV
+1130 LWDLSYNGDCEV
-1142 TSIRGENSVTLN
+1142 TSIRGENAVTLN

-1168 ALQLIRRMEAST
+1168 ALQLIRRMEASS
-1180 DRKMDAVVYPRN
+1180 DRKMDDVVYPRN

-1202 QDSKDSEHQLALF
+1202 QDNKDEKHQLALF

-1222 MAMSYVSGDEV
+1222 MAMSYISGDEV

-1272 VLSPGSVFTDSYLLL
+1272 VLSPSSVFTDSYLLL
-1287 ATFDHRE
+1287 AAFDSKA
-1294 EAIHFAEYMCLKF
+1294 EAIHFAEYMCLRF

-1328 VPFLDYSKEWTDNE
+1328 VPFLDYSKEWTDEE
-1342 LFKRYGCSDEEIS
+1342 LFKRYGCNEEEIS